1 MIVDYGGDRET
12 SIVSAPM
19 GAGVRVS
26 VCFSATISVLSSG
39 GTCGRI
45 VEYGGDIETSTASV
59 PTVFFFLFLCNNF
72 CFVWRSY
79 MCKDCGVHLFHIDNH
94 WFESGSYAMICLRI
108 FNFADVYKKYRY

>member
-39 GTCGRI
+39 GTCARI
-45 VEYGGDIETSTASV
+45 VEYEGDRETSTASAPRV
-59 PTVFFFLFLCNNF
+59 TRNRVSFFSLQQFVFCLAE
-72 CFVWRSY
+72 
-79 MCKDCGVHLFHIDNH
+79 VHVQGL
-94 WFESGSYAMICLRI
+94 WST
-108 FNFADVYKKYRY
+108 

>member
-12 SIVSAPM
+12 NIVSAPM

-26 VCFSATISVLSSG
+26 VCFSATMSVLSSG

-59 PTVFFFLFLCNNF
+59 PTVFFF
-72 CFVWRSY
+72 CFSATISVLSG
-79 MCKDCGVHLFHIDNH
+79 GVTC
-94 WFESGSYAMICLRI
+94 ARI
-108 FNFADVYKKYRY
+108 VEYKR

>member
-12 SIVSAPM
+12 NIVSAPM
-19 GAGVRVS
+19 GAAVRVS

-59 PTVFFFLFLCNNF
+59 PTVFFFVSLQQFLF
-72 CFVWRSY
+72 
-79 MCKDCGVHLFHIDNH
+79 
-94 WFESGSYAMICLRI
+94 CL
-108 FNFADVYKKYRY
+108 AELHVQGLWSTLVSH

>member
-12 SIVSAPM
+12 NIVSAPM

-26 VCFSATISVLSSG
+26 VCFSATMSVLSSG

-59 PTVFFFLFLCNNF
+59 PTVFFFVSLQQFLFCLAELHVQGLWSTKGDGDTSTVSAPRGAKICSARF
-72 CFVWRSY
+72 CF
-79 MCKDCGVHLFHIDNH
+79 
-94 WFESGSYAMICLRI
+94 
-108 FNFADVYKKYRY
+108 